1 MNTKVEGD
9 FITMLGERMTASS
22 DLLWWVNN
30 EYRKRLTKVETY
42 LDLLEQLLLAREPYT
57 LDGQSATIGTLHYV
71 QEQISSLSEEHRGW
85 RYAYYYESANNKR
98 MVHSESEINRAL
110 AYFSRMRSR
119 HERAVL
125 ALYDAL
131 STTPRPDPDLT
142 NVANGDLWLMMQ
154 YAIDEL
160 TEFIG
165 QPGSHVS

>member
-1 MNTKVEGD
+1 
-9 FITMLGERMTASS
+9 MLGERMTASS

-30 EYRKRLTKVETY
+30 EYRKRLSKVETY

-57 LDGQSATIGTLHYV
+57 LDGQTDTLSTLHYV
-71 QEQISSLSEEHRGW
+71 QEQILSLSEEHRGW
-85 RYAYYYESANNKR
+85 RYAYYYLSADNKR
-98 MVHSESEINRAL
+98 MVHAESDINRAL

-119 HERAVL
+119 HERAVH

-131 STTPRPDPDLT
+131 STAPRPDPNLT

-154 YAIDEL
+154 YAINDL

-165 QPGSHVS
+165 APGNYVS